1 MRVGRTSN
9 EPQGFAH
16 EALVYSGT
24 ADFLAAT
31 VPFVIGGLEASEPV
45 LVALP
50 RARVALLQSALG
62 PRAAEV
68 GFLAMEEVG
77 RNPACIIPAWRS
89 FLDDRPADGRPVR
102 GIGEP
107 VWAERN
113 PAEYDECHLHEALLN
128 DAFDDAAAF
137 TLLCPYD
144 ADALDASTVAE
155 AHRTHPVVRQD
166 GRRVDSPSYSRA
178 VREQRFRGP
187 LPEPTAQV
195 AEYPIEAATL
205 RSQLQTFRRLV
216 AEHGQRCGLNDTRT
230 GDLVLAVGEIVVNA
244 AKHGGGRG
252 MLRLWR
258 EDARAVCEVRDNGQ
272 LDDAM
277 VGRIQPDYTG
287 TGGRGM
293 WLVNQLCDLVQV
305 RSGSA
310 GTVVRIHLGPDASA
324 AGSPA

>member
-1 MRVGRTSN
+1 MSVGRPAVRS
-9 EPQGFAH
+9 PGFAH
-16 EALVYSGT
+16 EALVYNGE

-31 VPFVIGGLEASEPV
+31 VPFVVGGLEAGEPV

-62 PRAAEV
+62 RRATEV
-68 GFLAMEEVG
+68 GWLAMEEIG
-77 RNPACIIPAWRS
+77 RNPACIIPAWRD
-89 FLDDRPADGRPVR
+89 FLDQRPVDGRPVR

-128 DAFDDAAAF
+128 DAFDDAPAF

-144 ADALDASTVAE
+144 AAALDASTVTE
-155 AHRTHPVVRQD
+155 AHRTHPVVRQG
-166 GRRVDSPSYSRA
+166 GRRIDSMSYSRA
-178 VREQRFRGP
+178 VRDQRFRDP
-187 LPEPTAQV
+187 LPEPTASV
-195 AEYPIEAATL
+195 VEHPIEPAAL
-205 RSQLQTFRRLV
+205 RGQLRAFRLLI
-216 AEHGQRCGLNDTRT
+216 AEHGKRCGLDDPRT
-230 GDLVLAVGEIVVNA
+230 ADLVLAVDEIVVNA

-252 MLRLWR
+252 VLRLWR

-272 LDDAM
+272 FDDAM
-277 VGRIQPDYTG
+277 VGRVQPDHTG

-305 RSGSA
+305 RSGPT
-310 GTVVRIHLGPDASA
+310 GTVVRIHVGPDERAAAS
-324 AGSPA
+324 PT